1 MDFKYLK
8 NIIVYIITSA
18 ISLFIIIYIIIQI
31 IGGFG
36 AKIETTAALYVTE
49 REMITLDAYIIRR
62 ERVLYSGTGGSVAY
76 NYVNGSKVGMGEV
89 VASVYSGSDIREQII
104 DIDNK
109 IVLLENSNITDAI
122 AMADTA
128 SIDSRINYLYTLIRE
143 KTEEGDINYA
153 LRKKDELLTLLNR
166 RQIVVKTVSG
176 FNDRIESLKN
186 QRSSITSGLDGPAE
200 SITTS
205 VSGYFYNTVDGY
217 ETAFSNVDVDIMTLA
232 DFTDL
237 TETEPFDITA
247 AGRRGYAIGKIA
259 EDYFW
264 YTACE
269 VDINA
274 LHNFISGKSYDI
286 IYPYSGDKDIES
298 VLYRII
304 TEPNS
309 DRVILIFKSGII
321 TESFNFLRRQTVEI
335 VQSSYSGYRVPVTA
349 VRMIDD
355 KKGVYVLSGSVVKF
369 REIEPL
375 FEKSGYLIVEEK
387 DATNKNHIN
396 RLGLNEM
403 IITKGKDYYDG
414 QIIG

>member
-1 MDFKYLK
+1 MDIKYLK

-18 ISLFIIIYIIIQI
+18 ISLFVIIYIIIQL

-36 AKIETTAALYVTE
+36 GKIETTAALYVTE

-62 ERVLYSGTGGSVAY
+62 ERVLYSKTGGSVAY
-76 NYVNGSKVGMGEV
+76 NYVNGSKVGIDEI
-89 VASVYSGSDIREQII
+89 VASVYSGSDTRKQVI

-109 IVLLENSNITDAI
+109 IDLLEKSNITDNI
-122 AMADTA
+122 TVADTA
-128 SIDSRINYLYTLIRE
+128 SIDARINYLYTLIRE

-166 RQIVVKTVSG
+166 RQVVVKAVSG
-176 FNDRIESLKN
+176 FKDKIESLKN
-186 QRSSITSGLDGPAE
+186 QRISITSGLDGPAE
-200 SITTS
+200 DIATS
-205 VSGYFYNTVDGY
+205 VSGYFYNTVDGF
-217 ETAFSNVDVDIMTLA
+217 ETAFSNINVDIMTLV
-232 DFTDL
+232 DFDDL
-237 TETEPFDITA
+237 IETEPYDITA
-247 AGRRGYAIGKIA
+247 TGRRGYAIGKIA

-269 VDINA
+269 ISINS
-274 LHNFISGKSYDI
+274 LQNFVAGKSYDI
-286 IYPYSGDKDIES
+286 IYPYSGDKDIKS

-309 DRVILIFKSGII
+309 DRAVFIFKSGII

-335 VQSSYSGYRVPVTA
+335 VQSSYGGYRVPVTA
-349 VRMIDD
+349 VRMVNN
-355 KKGVYVLSGSVVKF
+355 KKGVYILSGSVVKF

-387 DATNKNHIN
+387 DALNKDHIN